1 MVILFA
7 ANNLE
12 FIYASASPA
21 TLVLVALDSSS
32 TPKLLRNYAVCCLS
46 RLELIISVKL
56 GNTTFKF
63 CIIYSVY
70 SPTSSSDP
78 VEVARFYEEL
88 SSSLDPIPPDWLTFI
103 MGNFKARL
111 SPSLLISKRTKML
124 HSSRNFLPDLI
135 SSQ

>member
-1 MVILFA
+1 VVILF
-7 ANNLE
+7 
-12 FIYASASPA
+12 ASPA

>member
-63 CIIYSVY
+63 CMYSVY

-78 VEVARFYEEL
+78 VEVVRFYEEL
-88 SSSLDPIPPDWLTFI
+88 SSSLDPIPPVWLTFI

-111 SPSLLISKRTKML
+111 SPSLLISKRTEML